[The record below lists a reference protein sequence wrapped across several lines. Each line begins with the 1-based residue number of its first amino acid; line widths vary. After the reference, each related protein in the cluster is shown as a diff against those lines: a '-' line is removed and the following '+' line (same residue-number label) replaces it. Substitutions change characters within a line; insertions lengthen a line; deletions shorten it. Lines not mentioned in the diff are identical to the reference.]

1 MVDRGSIRAA
11 VDDVVAAALLDE
23 GWDAAL
29 TRFAHAAGARDA
41 VLMRNTRHATVVGV
55 ATEEAADTVAA
66 FIAGK
71 APPNSRYDKV
81 KADPKGGFRIDHDD
95 YSDAELKR
103 DPFYQEFLRPAGV
116 FWHANAILLSGP
128 DEMVEL
134 SLKRHATRSP
144 FSRES
149 VAILDSA
156 LPELRAAA
164 RIAKSSLDAEV
175 RGMERLLRNR
185 GDTVVRLDGRGRVLP
200 GQATGEAGAAS
211 PLRVIGRRLI
221 AESAIAQGRLDRA
234 VAAALTP

>member
-1 MVDRGSIRAA
+1 MIDRGSIRAA

-81 KADPKGGFRIDHDD
+81 KANSGGFRIDQDD
-95 YSDAELKR
+95 YSDAELRR

-116 FWHANAILLSGP
+116 FWHANAILLFGP
-128 DEMVEL
+128 DEMIEL
-134 SLKRHATRSP
+134 SLKRQATKSP
-144 FSRES
+144 YTRQNM
-149 VAILDSA
+149 AILDSA

-164 RIAKSSLDAEV
+164 RVAKTSLDAEV

-185 GDTVVRLDGRGRVLP
+185 GDVIVRLDGGGRVLG
-200 GQATGEAGAAS
+200 GQA
-211 PLRVIGRRLI
+211 
-221 AESAIAQGRLDRA
+221 
-234 VAAALTP
+234 ALG